1 MAKKGKTS
9 IEHYDSLQADIKA
22 LEVLNIIGSNGVCE
36 LVLNKDVYNF
46 NYKEVKVFKNSNKEN
61 RKIPLTPEELSRIGI
76 LHSLMKDGYKGENLV
91 LETQYQLGRNSK
103 DKPKRLD
110 ISLNYADEAFA
121 IVEVKQKSEFDYE
134 NDKDIEGQLFNIA
147 SIQQTQ
153 QTQKIGYLVYCC
165 SYIDKISRECVTE
178 FVVIDYSKY
187 TNFKDWASAGKPHSK
202 SVPLNYDKKSGVQ
215 ILCGNPLPTMNAQ
228 EINALKQKINN
239 KLYAGGGVA
248 DNLIF
253 TTIVNAFLCKLH
265 DEDVT
270 ESGKPYKFQY
280 VYEEDLEGFKD
291 RLNQLYRESLRDKF
305 GFVIEDANQDKYQ
318 ITDFS
323 KIKIHQVITLV
334 ESLQKYDLNKTI
346 STANYDVLGDFFE
359 SISRDQFKQTKGQF
373 FTHQKIVDFI
383 LDMSGLESLYDK
395 TVLNNKLPYIA
406 DLSAG
411 SGTFLISAMKKVSSI
426 LEIKKQNP
434 KSKKIADLI
443 NNEWSLPNKPNKWA
457 QTYIYGT
464 EKDIDLGTAIKV
476 NMILHGD
483 GQANIGVGS
492 IYGDG
497 LVPLPYFK
505 QNLNIERQI
514 RKTQGYS
521 KDVLPC
527 LDLIVS
533 NPPFSVDLDSQTK
546 SGINFGFELSD
557 CSDSEL
563 LFIERYYQ
571 TLNIGGRIGIVIPES
586 VLDGERA
593 DVVRKFMIKY
603 FHIKAVVSLP
613 EDTFAPFTTV
623 KTSVLFLEKREVPLD
638 DISLLS
644 NNLDWIKSKEFEIYS
659 SNINEEQ
666 KKEELS
672 KLSVLKKAIN
682 ENIAYFEIKNVGYKR
697 RKNKPELVFQNSD
710 LDQLVKA
717 LKEKNVDIWSDLQSN
732 QNINGLHLVNL
743 PLILRERT
751 TRLDYSYNSVFN
763 TDKLEINA
771 QHNIST
777 FIELIDEKL
786 TGKMGIDL
794 LDNIKSGATPSIDYC
809 EINNIDSN
817 GFIASTSKIFQGQ
830 DEDEIQEISSKIKK
844 NDVITVLKSDIL
856 MSCVR
861 PYLNKNVLIDD
872 SNRNYY
878 YTKAFIS
885 LKVKEGL
892 DPLVMYHL
900 IKTILA
906 KKVMAVSRYGKS
918 YPTLKA
924 EDLLSIKLNQVEINE
939 MNRLKSDIVNLR
951 QAYKDVSIQESIL
964 KTMKD
969 NLKKF

>member
-1 MAKKGKTS
+1 MAKNGKTS
-9 IEHYDSLQADIKA
+9 IEHYKD
-22 LEVLNIIGSNGVCE
+22 
-36 LVLNKDVYNF
+36 LVSVG
-46 NYKEVKVFKNSNKEN
+46 
-61 RKIPLTPEELSRIGI
+61 RT
-76 LHSLMKDGYKGENLV
+76 NL
-91 LETQYQLGRNSK
+91 
-103 DKPKRLD
+103 
-110 ISLNYADEAFA
+110 
-121 IVEVKQKSEFDYE
+121 
-134 NDKDIEGQLFNIA
+134 
-147 SIQQTQ
+147 
-153 QTQKIGYLVYCC
+153 
-165 SYIDKISRECVTE
+165 
-178 FVVIDYSKY
+178 
-187 TNFKDWASAGKPHSK
+187 K
-202 SVPLNYDKKSGVQ
+202 SVPVNYDKKSGVQ
-215 ILCGNPLPTMNAQ
+215 ILCGSPLPTMNSQ
-228 EINALKQKINN
+228 EINSLKQKINN

-270 ESGKPYKFQY
+270 EPGKPYKFQY
-280 VYEEDLEGFKD
+280 VYGEDLEEFKN
-291 RLNQLYRESLRDKF
+291 RLNELYRESLKDKF
-305 GFVIEDANQDKYQ
+305 GFVIDDINKDKYQ

-383 LDMSGLESLYDK
+383 LDMSGLDGLCEK
-395 TVLNNKLPYIA
+395 TMSNNKLPYIA

-411 SGTFLISAMKKVSSI
+411 SGTFLISAMKKISSI
-426 LEIKKQNP
+426 LELKKNNP
-434 KSKKIADLI
+434 KSKKISDLI
-443 NNEWSLPNKPNKWA
+443 NNEWSLTNKPNKWA
-457 QTYIYGT
+457 QQYIYGT

-492 IYGDG
+492 MYGDG

-505 QNLNIERQI
+505 QNLNIERGI
-514 RKTQGYS
+514 KKTQGYS

-527 LDLIVS
+527 FDLIVS

-571 TLNIGGRIGIVIPES
+571 TLNAGGRVGIVIPES

-593 DVVRKFMIKY
+593 DIVRKFMIKY
-603 FHIKAVVSLP
+603 FHIRAVISLP

-623 KTSVLFLEKREVPLD
+623 KTSVLFLEKREVPLE

-644 NNLDWIKSKEFEIYS
+644 KDLDWINKREFEVYS
-659 SNINEEQ
+659 SQIDEEQ

-672 KLSVLKKAIN
+672 KLSILKKAIS
-682 ENIAYFEIKNVGYKR
+682 ENIVYFKILNVGYKR

-710 LDQLVKA
+710 LDQLVKS
-717 LKEKNVDIWSDLQSN
+717 LKEKNIDIWSNVQNN
-732 QNINGLHLVNL
+732 QNINGLYLVNL
-743 PLILRERT
+743 PLVLKERT
-751 TRLDYSYNSVFN
+751 TRLDYAYNSVFN
-763 TDKLEINA
+763 TDMLEINA
-771 QHNIST
+771 QNNISS
-777 FIELIDEKL
+777 FITLVDEKL
-786 TGKMGIDL
+786 TGKMGVEL
-794 LDNIKSGATPSIDYC
+794 LDNIKSGAVQSIDYC

-872 SNRNYY
+872 SNRNFY

-885 LKVKEGL
+885 LKVVDGL

-918 YPTLKA
+918 YQTLKA
-924 EDLLSIKLNQVEINE
+924 EDLLSIKLNQVEMNE
-939 MNRLKSDIVNLR
+939 IGRLSNNIGALK
-951 QAYKDVSIQESIL
+951 QAYNNVSIQESIL
-964 KTMKD
+964 KKMKD
-969 NLKKF
+969 NLKNF